1 MYDPLV
7 KVAVLPK
14 RPDLLRDSKSYNVHL
29 SFFLVLGIYN
39 FGTTMK
45 LAFFSQREQCGRG
58 LVLRGS
64 LAPSS
69 GVPWFSLQL
78 RRRQPQQVPNISV
91 TSWHMG
97 QQLEV
102 ERLSLLCGN
111 QQMIHLSLMVHYD
124 HSPNRVCDPNS
135 MIIFF
140 FCPFWVVTFTF
151 VSKRLGI

>member
-1 MYDPLV
+1 MKLNLY
-7 KVAVLPK
+7 
-14 RPDLLRDSKSYNVHL
+14 LLFCPWKHEKTTLNVGCFSKSCSIAKTTRSAQRQQKL
-29 SFFLVLGIYN
+29 QDSFE
-39 FGTTMK
+39 
-45 LAFFSQREQCGRG
+45 FFSTWYIKLCNHYEISILLSAWTVRAWTCA
-58 LVLRGS
+58 LR
-64 LAPSS
+64 
-69 GVPWFSLQL
+69 
-78 RRRQPQQVPNISV
+78 PQQVPNISV

-135 MIIFF
+135 MIVFF